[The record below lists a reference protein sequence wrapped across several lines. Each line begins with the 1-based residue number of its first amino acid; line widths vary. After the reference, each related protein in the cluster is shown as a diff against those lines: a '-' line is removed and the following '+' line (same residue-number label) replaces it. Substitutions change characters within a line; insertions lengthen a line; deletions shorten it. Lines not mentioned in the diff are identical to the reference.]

1 MFVEVGDKLCN
12 LFCNNK
18 TKVLPCSSHVFMNW
32 NDLVEWYNI
41 IDNDMC
47 IAFA

>member
-1 MFVEVGDKLCN
+1 MKALSCFSL
-12 LFCNNK
+12 
-18 TKVLPCSSHVFMNW
+18 VFMNW

-47 IAFA
+47 IAIAQTFVVHLRMLFPTF